1 MAAIQPKR
9 NMVIAIAKASSWRK
23 KDALKETAAPI
34 ILLIKLVSDDA
45 VPEIPGNGCKAPA
58 TVLGFTNARP
68 NIKIPIGKIMAVG
81 VLIAIKAIAN
91 IVVPP
96 IKPNITPQEI
106 TRLSPSLVPILL
118 PMKVPIR

>member
-9 NMVIAIAKASSWRK
+9 NIVIAMAKASSWRK

-45 VPEIPGNGCKAPA
+45 VPAIPGNGCKAPA

-81 VLIAIKAIAN
+81 VLIAIKAMAN
-91 IVVPP
+91 IMVPP
-96 IKPNITPQEI
+96 TKPNITPQA
-106 TRLSPSLVPILL
+106 TMRLRPSLVTILL
-118 PMKVPIR
+118 PIKVPVR

>member
-9 NMVIAIAKASSWRK
+9 NMVIAMAKASSWRK

-45 VPEIPGNGCKAPA
+45 VPAIPGNGCKAPA

-68 NIKIPIGKIMAVG
+68 NIKIPIGRIMAVG

-91 IVVPP
+91 IMVPP
-96 IKPNITPQEI
+96 IKPNITPQA
-106 TRLSPSLVPILL
+106 TTLLRPSLITTLL
-118 PMKVPIR
+118 PMKVPVR

>member
-9 NMVIAIAKASSWRK
+9 NMVIAMAKASSWRK

-45 VPEIPGNGCKAPA
+45 VPAILGNGCKAPA

-91 IVVPP
+91 IMVPP

-106 TRLSPSLVPILL
+106 TRLSPSLVTILL

>member
-1 MAAIQPKR
+1 MAAKQPKR
-9 NMVIAIAKASSWRK
+9 NMVIAMAKASSWRK

-45 VPEIPGNGCKAPA
+45 VPAILGNGCKAPA

-91 IVVPP
+91 IMVPP
-96 IKPNITPQEI
+96 IKPNITPQAT
-106 TRLSPSLVPILL
+106 TRLRSSLRTILL
-118 PMKVPIR
+118 PMKVPVR

>member
-9 NMVIAIAKASSWRK
+9 NMVIAMAKASSWRK
-23 KDALKETAAPI
+23 KDALNETAAPI
-34 ILLIKLVSDDA
+34 ILLIKLVCDDA
-45 VPEIPGNGCKAPA
+45 VPAFSGNGCKAPA

-96 IKPNITPQEI
+96 TKPKITPQATI
-106 TRLSPSLVPILL
+106 RLRPSLVTNLL
-118 PMKVPIR
+118 PRKVPVR

>member
-9 NMVIAIAKASSWRK
+9 NMVIAMAKASSWRK

-34 ILLIKLVSDDA
+34 ILLTKLVSDDA
-45 VPEIPGNGCKAPA
+45 VPAISGNGCKAPA
-58 TVLGFTNARP
+58 TVWGFTNAKP
-68 NIKIPIGKIMAVG
+68 SINIPIGKFMAVG
-81 VLIAIKAIAN
+81 VFIAIKAIAN

-106 TRLSPSLVPILL
+106 TRLSPSLVTILL

>member
-9 NMVIAIAKASSWRK
+9 NMVIAMAKASSWRK
-23 KDALKETAAPI
+23 KDALNETAAPI

-45 VPEIPGNGCKAPA
+45 VPAISGNGCKAPA

-96 IKPNITPQEI
+96 TKPNITPQATI
-106 TRLSPSLVPILL
+106 RLRPSLVTILL
-118 PMKVPIR
+118 PIKVPVR